1 MMTGIK
7 NIIWDLDGTLVD
19 SYPVMAR
26 LLQNVLNTH
35 GIETSYEDVYEA
47 IKVSMGHAIQLFA
60 GPDPLVMS
68 QVRAQFIEREG
79 VEPGA
84 SYQLFSDTIET
95 LKHLVEKGINNFVL
109 THRNTS
115 TYKIMKAT
123 VMEAYILDTITIDD
137 GFRRKPDP
145 EAFLYLM
152 NKHDLSQKTTL
163 NVGDRLFD
171 IQAGRGAGLLGCLIK
186 DAYNKS
192 YLDEADYIVS
202 SRRGV
207 LDLIEM

>member
-1 MMTGIK
+1 MT
-7 NIIWDLDGTLVD
+7 DLGESLIL
-19 SYPVMAR
+19 R
-26 LLQNVLNTH
+26 L
-35 GIETSYEDVYEA
+35 
-47 IKVSMGHAIQLFA
+47 
-60 GPDPLVMS
+60 
-68 QVRAQFIEREG
+68 
-79 VEPGA
+79 
-84 SYQLFSDTIET
+84 
-95 LKHLVEKGINNFVL
+95 
-109 THRNTS
+109 
-115 TYKIMKAT
+115 
-123 VMEAYILDTITIDD
+123 
-137 GFRRKPDP
+137 
-145 EAFLYLM
+145 FLYLM